1 MKGSEFVFDYIHLL
15 YHKCHKIN
23 PNHGGPY
30 IDSAE
35 WIKSKK
41 NSNKSYQEKNI
52 INAFNTL

>member
-15 YHKCHKIN
+15 YHKCHKLN

-41 NSNKSYQEKNI
+41 AA
-52 INAFNTL
+52 INPIKKKI